1 MSYQSG
7 SNWWQVRY
15 DRSSNGQERDNRSQR
30 EKGLKGL
37 GAHRKGQSLS
47 AVNNSGWAPF
57 QPGCRVSPHNMPAFI

>member
-37 GAHRKGQSLS
+37 GAHRKGQSLGAEQLRVGTLS
-47 AVNNSGWAPF
+47 A
-57 QPGCRVSPHNMPAFI
+57 RV